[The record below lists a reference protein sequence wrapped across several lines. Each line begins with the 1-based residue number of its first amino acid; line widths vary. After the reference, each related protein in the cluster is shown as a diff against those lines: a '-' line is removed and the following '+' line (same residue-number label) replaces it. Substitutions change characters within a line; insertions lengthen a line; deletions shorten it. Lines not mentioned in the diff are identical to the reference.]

1 MPGLFVWATNRTFGA
16 FLNCMYHKAVYASPL
31 SSKEV
36 ADMLTLIRNNG
47 FTIAAGLALMA
58 CVYVA
63 VG

>member
-1 MPGLFVWATNRTFGA
+1 MPGFFIWVTYRSFGA
-16 FLNCMYHKAVYASPL
+16 FLNCMYHKAVYVSPL

-47 FTIAAGLALMA
+47 FTIAAVLALIA

-63 VG
+63 VR